1 MFLFVIRKVE
11 KRMSEVKKAV
21 EAASS
26 DVSKLKE
33 VCAENKEAALIVE
46 SLEANMKKL
55 KNLVRWEVR

>member
-1 MFLFVIRKVE
+1 
-11 KRMSEVKKAV
+11 MSEVKKAV